1 MRTSAASAGGGGE
14 QKRGRLVRL
23 FGACIACVVVLAML
37 AGTSL
42 GATAGMA
49 HKAKP
54 RVPCRPAAG
63 TKTIAHSAKARLFT
77 DEKTGYYYACLYR
90 NGHPRKIST
99 IEHWEYKL
107 VRFRENYIA
116 FVAFAE
122 ASNYYIGVMNLANG
136 HIRKFGDSEEVT
148 PIKPP
153 PGGCPSGVPNCSV
166 VCPQVDSL
174 VVKYNGSVAWIA
186 VNFPAPSPSTGVF
199 CGTEIAPVTEVRR
212 YDSRGLQ
219 VIATGSGIEPKSLQ
233 LSHGSTLT
241 WVDEGQS
248 IRSNLH

>member
-1 MRTSAASAGGGGE
+1 MSRRIAALLLAAAALCGG
-14 QKRGRLVRL
+14 
-23 FGACIACVVVLAML
+23 ALA
-37 AGTSL
+37 
-42 GATAGMA
+42 ATAGA
-49 HKAKP
+49 HAAAHAAAKP
-54 RVPCRPAAG
+54 KVPCRGGAG
-63 TKTIAHSAKARLFT
+63 THTVAHSAKARLFT

-99 IEHWEYKL
+99 IEHWEYQL

-122 ASNYYIGVMNLANG
+122 ASNYDIGVMNMANG
-136 HIRKFGDSEEVT
+136 HIREFGDSEEVA

-166 VCPQVDSL
+166 TCPQVDSL

-186 VNFPAPSPSTGVF
+186 VNFPAPSPTTGVF

-219 VIATGSGIEPKSLQ
+219 VIGQGAGIEPASLS
-233 LSHGSTLT
+233 LHGGSTLT
-241 WVDEGQS
+241 WIDEG
-248 IRSNLH
+248 RSETASLL